1 VAYNFIIDIL
11 AKAGEG
17 TKTDT
22 IFEIKEDAGVLSV
35 FGDGEWRAL
44 DDEFPRGET
53 WAFLKDPERCQPPTL
68 EPPPL
73 SPFQPEVPPPSQP
86 QVPLVRPPQPQPSPI
101 NKPTTRTSPR
111 RTSPPSDSDS
121 DSDSSEE
128 DSEASDDDGP
138 QGGARGEGGKRGG
151 SEDMEAAGDN
161 GASEGEGGGAGDGGS
176 KSNSESEGG
185 GAGDGGSESSSESG
199 SATPPTPG
207 RRVEPL
213 ARNESLVRSALA
225 SHNLKLKEPE
235 DQEKLYRKKGF
246 TKKDSM
252 LILRDLVRTIVRGEV
267 VVNTVNG
274 GAGAGIGKAPQRE
287 ADAGGSA
294 AVASIFGEVTAQQA
308 ALLRFMEKEQ
318 DNNRTEMAGLV
329 AGMMTNMQAM
339 SQKHTDGMQAF
350 ARSLI
355 LSPARHPTHRIEG
368 ERSNPEYVRIL
379 PPLILP

>member
-11 AKAGEG
+11 ATAGEG

-53 WAFLKDPERCQPPTL
+53 WAFLKDPKRCQPPTL

-86 QVPLVRPPQPQPSPI
+86 RVPPVRPPQSQPSPI

-121 DSDSSEE
+121 DSDSSKE

-138 QGGARGEGGKRGG
+138 QGGARGEGGQQGG

-161 GASEGEGGGAGDGGS
+161 GASE
-176 KSNSESEGG
+176 SEGG
-185 GAGDGGSESSSESG
+185 GAGDGGSESRSESG
-199 SATPPTPG
+199 PATPPTPG

-225 SHNLKLKEPE
+225 SHNLKLEELE

-252 LILRDLVRTIVRGEV
+252 VILRDLVRTIVRGEV
-267 VVNTVNG
+267 VVNAVNG
-274 GAGAGIGKAPQRE
+274 GARAGVGKAPQRE
-287 ADAGGSA
+287 VDAGGSA

-318 DNNRTEMAGLV
+318 DNDRTERAGLV

-350 ARSLI
+350 ARNLM